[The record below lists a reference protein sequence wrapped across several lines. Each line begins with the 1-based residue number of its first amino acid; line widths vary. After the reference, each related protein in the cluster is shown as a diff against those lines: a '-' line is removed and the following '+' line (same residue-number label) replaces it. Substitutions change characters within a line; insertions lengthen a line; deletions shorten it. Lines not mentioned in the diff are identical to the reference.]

1 MRATAIRLPEPE
13 RSHAASHSPAQ
24 LAKAK
29 EEAKKFRDNWH
40 RAEADFQNYKRRT
53 EQERD
58 ESRKFANVSVIINLL
73 PVLDDFERAF
83 SSLDSRLAGLSWFDG
98 IYLIY
103 RKLQQ
108 LLENSGVTPIQTEG
122 QVFDPRFHEAVAHA
136 EGEDGKVISEVQ
148 RGYKLHDRVLRPAM
162 VVVGKGRAGE
172 QGTGNKEQGTGN
184 GEQELGTRNKGI
196 DLQVPGSTFQ
206 EDNKMP
212 KAIARGAPARRS
224 RHLARF
230 RRFHRREGR
239 GFPGRPGEPEA
250 WTVGYLND
258 PSGALRY
265 DFVGFISCFLRPA
278 DWRSALSSTPLTKP
292 DAYSE

>member
-1 MRATAIRLPEPE
+1 METEQPQAQEPRQSE
-13 RSHAASHSPAQ
+13 PSPTGGAHDGDSSPNVASQPSAESPASE

-29 EEAKKFRDNWH
+29 EEAQKFRDNWH

-83 SSLDSRLAGLSWFDG
+83 GSLDSRLAGLSWFDG

-103 RKLQQ
+103 RKLSQ

-122 QVFDPRFHEAVAHA
+122 QVFDPRFHEAVAHS

-162 VVVGKGRAGE
+162 VVVGKGQPGE
-172 QGTGNKEQGTGN
+172 QGTGNNEQEQGTGN
-184 GEQELGTRNKGI
+184 TEQGT
-196 DLQVPGSTFQ
+196 Q
-206 EDNKMP
+206 ED
-212 KAIARGAPARRS
+212 RS
-224 RHLARF
+224 Q
-230 RRFHRREGR
+230 
-239 GFPGRPGEPEA
+239 
-250 WTVGYLND
+250 
-258 PSGALRY
+258 
-265 DFVGFISCFLRPA
+265 
-278 DWRSALSSTPLTKP
+278 
-292 DAYSE
+292 